1 MRHRGHRLAHTMR
14 AALIRTHGEPDV
26 VEIAE
31 VDEPL
36 IGPDS
41 VQIEVAASSV
51 NPVDWKVVAGYL
63 TGAIPH
69 HLPLIPG
76 WDVAGTVRAV
86 GPAVTTVAVGDRV
99 AAYDREDHVQH
110 GTYAELTSV
119 PERTV
124 ARIPDGVTNESA
136 GALPLAGLTAAQA
149 LAAVGVRAGDTVLV
163 HAAAG
168 GVGSLA
174 VQLAG
179 YAGARVIGTSS
190 PANHAYLRELGAEP
204 VAYGD
209 RLVDGVRELAPDGV
223 DVVVDLIGGDA
234 LAATPKLLADSGRV
248 VSIVDAATVAELG
261 GTYVFVRGRGGQLGE
276 LLTLVADGTL
286 RVEIAETYPLERAAD
301 ALRASMGGHVR
312 GKVAISV

>member
-1 MRHRGHRLAHTMR
+1 MR
-14 AALIRTHGEPDV
+14 AALIRAYGEPDV

-36 IGPDS
+36 VGPDS
-41 VQIEVAASSV
+41 VLIEVAASSV
-51 NPVDWKVVAGYL
+51 NPVDWKIVAGYL
-63 TGAIPH
+63 TGAMPH

-76 WDVAGTVRAV
+76 WDVAGTVKAV
-86 GPAVTTVAVGDRV
+86 GPAVTTVSVGDRV

-124 ARIPDGVTNESA
+124 ARIPDGVSFEQA
-136 GALPLAGLTAAQA
+136 GALPLAGLTAAQV
-149 LAAVGVRAGDTVLV
+149 LDAVGVVAGDTVLV

-168 GVGSLA
+168 GVGSMV
-174 VQLAG
+174 VQLAAHG
-179 YAGARVIGTSS
+179 GARVIGTAS
-190 PANHAYLRELGAEP
+190 PTNHDYLRELGAEP

-209 RLVDGVRELAPDGV
+209 HLVGNVRALAPDGV
-223 DVVVDLIGGDA
+223 DVVIDLIGGDA
-234 LAATPKLLADSGRV
+234 LAVTPELLAAGGRV
-248 VSIVDAATVAELG
+248 VSIIDADTVSQLG
-261 GTYVFVRGRGGQLGE
+261 GAYVFVRGRGDQLGQ

-286 RVEIAETYPLERAAD
+286 RVQIAETYPLERTAD

-312 GKVAISV
+312 GKVVISV